1 MLKAAMC
8 VSTGDSLSAGTE
20 KETSKTKS
28 EMQESP
34 PILENVNTVGLF
46 MRETLG
52 SGKHNV
58 CGKQA
63 LHRTGGGT
71 AWR

>member
-1 MLKAAMC
+1 MF
-8 VSTGDSLSAGTE
+8 VSTGDSLSAGME
-20 KETSKTKS
+20 KEIFKTKS
-28 EMQESP
+28 EMQDSP
-34 PILENVNTVGLF
+34 PISENINTVGLI
-46 MRETLG
+46 MRETFG

-63 LHRTGGGT
+63 LYRTGGGT